1 MSDELIRE
9 RDFYLAKMQ
18 ELVARVKVLEGD
30 NAELQKRDADVT
42 ARLQEIANIKPTS
55 YRPRYRPPWAPD
67 TGPKMEI
74 ETNNTAATVAAI
86 MVRPRAKPAPK
97 VATMKP
103 APITP
108 ATIMAVPRNSASS
121 LAAVVNC
128 IGFLICNALVVYR

>member
-55 YRPRYRPPWAPD
+55 YRPRYRQK
-67 TGPKMEI
+67 G
-74 ETNNTAATVAAI
+74 N
-86 MVRPRAKPAPK
+86 
-97 VATMKP
+97 
-103 APITP
+103 
-108 ATIMAVPRNSASS
+108 
-121 LAAVVNC
+121 
-128 IGFLICNALVVYR
+128 